1 MTPQGDEADWD
12 AVEALTARRRAAAK
26 RLASRQGAKRIVLWH
41 RTTEGAQ
48 MRILRSGFRD
58 GKGPYLTAEH
68 HRGVWLSNVP
78 LSVGEGT
85 PDGPLLRVAV
95 AISAAKLVREYEW
108 IEEDKPY
115 REFLLPAAVLNAC
128 ARVELVSADKEP
140 LAKHTRLLLERARGR
155 PA

>member
-1 MTPQGDEADWD
+1 MKVTPTTNRGAGKRGRATKQPKPTPGGPRFSRVGFY
-12 AVEALTARRRAAAK
+12 VEGIHFPGTVLG
-26 RLASRQGAKRIVLWH
+26 LECASAYG
-41 RTTEGAQ
+41 
-48 MRILRSGFRD
+48 
-58 GKGPYLTAEH
+58 
-68 HRGVWLSNVP
+68 
-78 LSVGEGT
+78 
-85 PDGPLLRVAV
+85 
-95 AISAAKLVREYEW
+95 AKLVREYEW